1 MRSASSYFHI
11 SREGRPTL
19 NPQPTALKWWKAEAS
34 TNNGSCVEVAVLPDG
49 GVAVRDSKDQDG
61 AVLQFTQAEWVA
73 FATGMAA
80 GDFDSLIRS

>member
-1 MRSASSYFHI
+1 MDDLLWF
-11 SREGRPTL
+11 
-19 NPQPTALKWWKAEAS
+19 KAEAS

-61 AVLQFTQAEWVA
+61 AVLKFTQAEWVA

-80 GDFDSLIRS
+80 GDFDSLLK